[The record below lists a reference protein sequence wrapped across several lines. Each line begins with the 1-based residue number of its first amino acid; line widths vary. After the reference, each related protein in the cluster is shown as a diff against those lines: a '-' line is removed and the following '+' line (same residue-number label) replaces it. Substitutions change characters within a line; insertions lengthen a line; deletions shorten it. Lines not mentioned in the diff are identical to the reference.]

1 MDKNNMD
8 NNNMNIKN
16 IDIKN
21 IDKNKNPQPKGSNIT
36 IGISQGDF
44 NGIGYEVLLNCFSDP
59 RVLENFTPIL
69 YGSSKI
75 LSYYKK
81 MVFERQGPLF
91 VLFRAGILP
100 PGGCGSP
107 AASGGSSPS
116 SMRLR
121 CAMHW
126 GQSTFLFHRPDA
138 PGRRRS
144 ADCPAGPAPADG
156 GLFPPRPASAGRA
169 HRPDNPSALHP
180 APPEGPR
187 RHNGARRRPAFR
199 PRS

>member
-1 MDKNNMD
+1 MFTAGDRVHTHFSFG
-8 NNNMNIKN
+8 
-16 IDIKN
+16 
-21 IDKNKNPQPKGSNIT
+21 KGQSPV
-36 IGISQGDF
+36 F
-44 NGIGYEVLLNCFSDP
+44 KFC
-59 RVLENFTPIL
+59 
-69 YGSSKI
+69 
-75 LSYYKK
+75 SYYKK
-81 MVFERQGPLF
+81 MDLERQGPLF

-138 PGRRRS
+138 PGQRRS

-180 APPEGPR
+180 APPEWPR
-187 RHNGARRRPAFR
+187 RHNGARRRTAFR
-199 PRS
+199 PSARTDPGRRKGKNRRNRPMSRLILSLRQISIISRL